1 MRTIANLL
9 RAVQRQDLRNES
21 LQAMA
26 DTKDKYLQHQKDQL
40 FAGFDS
46 TGKRLKPYAQPWYAT
61 KKASMNPLPGYGN
74 PDFYLT
80 GAFYRSFRADI
91 DNEGLVVYATDEKA
105 PDLEARDPN
114 IFTLFEDALGAYI
127 NDVKPAFKER
137 ITKTLNYA
145 AL

>member
-1 MRTIANLL
+1 MRTVANFL
-9 RAVQRQDLRNES
+9 RAVQKQDQRNEA

-26 DTKDKYLQHQKDQL
+26 DTRDQYLKHQKDQL

-46 TGKRLKPYAQPWYAT
+46 QGKRLKHYAQPAYA
-61 KKASMNPLPGYGN
+61 KIKNEMNPLPGYGN

-91 DNEGLVVYATDEKA
+91 DNEGLRVYATDEKA

-114 IFTLFEDALGAYI
+114 IFTLFEDALVAYI
-127 NDVKPAFKER
+127 RDLKPFFIDR
-137 ITKTLNYA
+137 IIKTLNNVA
-145 AL
+145 V